1 MLAFKKP
8 DMSFAFW
15 FSFTFVYLGGF
26 IAIVALVSPGIVEFF
41 STKENHVFAGIKII
55 YVRLPLLITL
65 LTVFPILL
73 FKSVTKALWFMRYA
87 TAIAVFF
94 YIDDHLVLYEIIG
107 FPERATVK
115 LAIFLRPIIIMAMLW
130 MTFELHFKAK
140 VGNTQ

>member
-1 MLAFKKP
+1 
-8 DMSFAFW
+8 
-15 FSFTFVYLGGF
+15 
-26 IAIVALVSPGIVEFF
+26 
-41 STKENHVFAGIKII
+41 
-55 YVRLPLLITL
+55 
-65 LTVFPILL
+65 
-73 FKSVTKALWFMRYA
+73 MRYA